1 MMAAMRAALPL
12 PHPPLSPPPQ
22 ATTRLAG
29 ARRVAVALG
38 LGAATAVTA
47 AGTGPGALA
56 VTQAPQAPQAP
67 QAQKASQAPQ
77 APISPT
83 PWPPTVAA
91 ALQASGLPAEAFSL
105 LVWPVDGV
113 APRWQHLAA
122 SPRLMASVMKLFT
135 TGAAL
140 RSLGPA
146 YTWRTEAGLGGP
158 LLPNGALDGPLY
170 LRGGGDPS
178 LVIERVQL
186 MMSRWRGAGLRDIRG
201 DLLTDRSA
209 FELPPH
215 DPAAFDGQVLKPYN
229 AGPDALLL
237 NHGAVTL
244 RLLPDAAQPG
254 QVRASLAPTLDGV
267 ELVNHLSPQ
276 PKLPCGDW
284 REALNLTMAPV
295 LGWHHLGRQRWR
307 VTVQGP
313 YPLSCGEREWPLL
326 WRGDG
331 PDDHGARLLSQAWQ
345 DGGGRLGGTVRNGTW
360 PAGLPVWQTW
370 TSPPLATVVRDINKF
385 SNNVMAR
392 QLFLTLGAAPAN
404 RDASRDANEPPRP
417 ATLAS
422 ARGATAQLVLEAT
435 RAGNRNGNGS
445 GRGQPSACEGEALQ
459 LDNGAG
465 LSRSE
470 RSTALCLGQWLQAL
484 WRSPV
489 MPEFVASL
497 PVNGTDGTTRRWQ
510 AAAGRA
516 HIKTGS
522 LDGVASMAGY
532 VDAADGSTR
541 VIVVG
546 VVNHPRA
553 DAGRPVLQALTD
565 WAQHLNTSDA
575 SAP

>member
-1 MMAAMRAALPL
+1 M
-12 PHPPLSPPPQ
+12 
-22 ATTRLAG
+22 
-29 ARRVAVALG
+29 
-38 LGAATAVTA
+38 
-47 AGTGPGALA
+47 
-56 VTQAPQAPQAP
+56 
-67 QAQKASQAPQ
+67 
-77 APISPT
+77 
-83 PWPPTVAA
+83 
-91 ALQASGLPAEAFSL
+91 
-105 LVWPVDGV
+105 
-113 APRWQHLAA
+113 
-122 SPRLMASVMKLFT
+122 
-135 TGAAL
+135 
-140 RSLGPA
+140 
-146 YTWRTEAGLGGP
+146 
-158 LLPNGALDGPLY
+158 
-170 LRGGGDPS
+170 
-178 LVIERVQL
+178 
-186 MMSRWRGAGLRDIRG
+186 
-201 DLLTDRSA
+201 
-209 FELPPH
+209 
-215 DPAAFDGQVLKPYN
+215 
-229 AGPDALLL
+229 
-237 NHGAVTL
+237 
-244 RLLPDAAQPG
+244 
-254 QVRASLAPTLDGV
+254 RASLAPTLDGV

>member
-1 MMAAMRAALPL
+1 MMAAMRATLPL
-12 PHPPLSPPPQ
+12 LRSMPLLALCLASAAAAQVGRPEGSLTAPPTGPATGQPAWPPQ
-22 ATTRLAG
+22 
-29 ARRVAVALG
+29 
-38 LGAATAVTA
+38 
-47 AGTGPGALA
+47 
-56 VTQAPQAPQAP
+56 
-67 QAQKASQAPQ
+67 
-77 APISPT
+77 
-83 PWPPTVAA
+83 VAA

-105 LVWPVDGV
+105 LVWPVDGE

-170 LRGGGDPS
+170 VRGGGDPS

-215 DPAAFDGQVLKPYN
+215 DPTAFDGQVLKPYN
-229 AGPDALLL
+229 AGADALLL

-254 QVRASLAPTLDGV
+254 QVRASLEPALDGV
-267 ELVNHLSPQ
+267 ELVNRLAPK

-284 REALNLTMAPV
+284 REALNLTMVPT

-331 PDDHGARLLSQAWQ
+331 PDDHSARLLSQAWQ
-345 DGGGRLGGTVRNGTW
+345 DGGGHLGGTVRNGNW

-392 QLFLTLGAAPAN
+392 QLFLTLGAAPAG
-404 RDASRDANEPPRP
+404 RDAAEHPRP

-422 ARGATAQLVLEAT
+422 ARAATSQLVLEAT
-435 RAGNRNGNGS
+435 RGGGL
-445 GRGQPSACEGEALQ
+445 RGTSTSTSPCEGEALQ
-459 LDNGAG
+459 LDNGSG

-532 VDAADGSTR
+532 VDAAEGGQR

-553 DAGRPVLQALTD
+553 DAGRPVLQALID
-565 WAQHLNTSDA
+565 WAQR
-575 SAP
+575 P

>member
-1 MMAAMRAALPL
+1 MMAAMRAVPTLFHLLPCLALC
-12 PHPPLSPPPQ
+12 LSS
-22 ATTRLAG
+22 
-29 ARRVAVALG
+29 
-38 LGAATAVTA
+38 TA
-47 AGTGPGALA
+47 AAQASAPTG
-56 VTQAPQAPQAP
+56 QAA
-67 QAQKASQAPQ
+67 
-77 APISPT
+77 
-83 PWPPTVAA
+83 WPPTVAA

-105 LVWPVDGV
+105 LVWPVDGE
-113 APRWQHLAA
+113 APRWQHQAT
-122 SPRLMASVMKLFT
+122 SPRLVASVMKLFT

-170 LRGGGDPS
+170 LRGSGDPS

-209 FELPPH
+209 FDLPPH

-229 AGPDALLL
+229 AGADALLL

-254 QVRASLAPTLDGV
+254 QVRASLEPALDGV
-267 ELVNHLSPQ
+267 ELVNRLSPK

-284 REALNLTMAPV
+284 REVLNLTMAPV

-345 DGGGRLGGTVRNGTW
+345 DGGGHLGGTVRNGSW

-392 QLFLTLGAAPAN
+392 QLFLTLGAGN
-404 RDASRDANEPPRP
+404 TSRDASRDANEPPRP

-422 ARGATAQLVLEAT
+422 ARAATTQLVLEAT
-435 RAGNRNGNGS
+435 RGGNGNGS
-445 GRGQPSACEGEALQ
+445 GNGRPSACEGEALQ

-532 VDAADGSTR
+532 VDTADGGNR

-553 DAGRPVLQALTD
+553 DAGRPVLQALID
-565 WAQHLNTSDA
+565 WAQRPNTVT
-575 SAP
+575 APITPNTP

>member
-1 MMAAMRAALPL
+1 MMAAMRASPHTPPGTRHGQALATL
-12 PHPPLSPPPQ
+12 ACAWGLS
-22 ATTRLAG
+22 AS
-29 ARRVAVALG
+29 
-38 LGAATAVTA
+38 AAFGQTA
-47 AGTGPGALA
+47 APP
-56 VTQAPQAPQAP
+56 VQP
-67 QAQKASQAPQ
+67 
-77 APISPT
+77 
-83 PWPPTVAA
+83 PWPQPLAA

-105 LVWPVDGV
+105 LVWPVEAD
-113 APRWQHLAA
+113 APRWQHQPGT
-122 SPRLMASVMKLFT
+122 PRLAASVMKLFT

-158 LLPNGALDGPLY
+158 LQRNGVLDGPLY
-170 LRGGGDPS
+170 LRGNGDPS

-186 MMSRWRGAGLRDIRG
+186 MLSRWRSAGLRDIRG

-209 FELPPH
+209 FDLPAH

-229 AGPDALLL
+229 AGADALLL
-237 NHGAVTL
+237 NHGAITL
-244 RLLPDAAQPG
+244 RLAPDAAQPG
-254 QVRASLAPTLDGV
+254 QVRASLEPALDGV
-267 ELVNHLSPQ
+267 ALVNRLTPK

-284 REALNLTMAPV
+284 REALTLAMEPIP
-295 LGWHHLGRQRWR
+295 GWHHIGRQRWR
-307 VTVQGP
+307 VVVQGP
-313 YPLSCGEREWPLL
+313 YPLSCGERDWPLL

-345 DGGGRLGGTVRNGTW
+345 DAGGHIEGTVRNGSW

-392 QLFLTLGAAPAN
+392 QLFLTLGAAGGNSNAG
-404 RDASRDANEPPRP
+404 AEPPRP

-422 ARGATAQLVLEAT
+422 ARAATAQLVQEAT
-435 RAGNRNGNGS
+435 RGLSGGPGVGMGGNAPRALAS
-445 GRGQPSACEGEALQ
+445 PSACEGESLQ
-459 LDNGAG
+459 LDNGSG
-465 LSRSE
+465 LSRNE
-470 RSTALCLGQWLQAL
+470 RSSALCLGQWLQAM

-522 LDGVASMAGY
+522 LDGVAAMAGY
-532 VDAADGSTR
+532 VDGAEGGPR

-546 VVNHPRA
+546 LVNHPRA
-553 DAGRPVLQALTD
+553 DAGRPVLQALID
-565 WAQHLNTSDA
+565 WAQHLN
-575 SAP
+575 AP

>member
-1 MMAAMRAALPL
+1 MMAAMIAKSAVSALPSSASVPGLPPLLALRRATAALPL
-12 PHPPLSPPPQ
+12 ALTLTAPMVQPAQ
-22 ATTRLAG
+22 AAAPASMPISTPSSRSDTMPSS
-29 ARRVAVALG
+29 
-38 LGAATAVTA
+38 AAT
-47 AGTGPGALA
+47 GA
-56 VTQAPQAPQAP
+56 
-67 QAQKASQAPQ
+67 S
-77 APISPT
+77 S
-83 PWPPTVAA
+83 WPLPVAA
-91 ALQASGLPAEAFSL
+91 ALQASGLPPEAFSL
-105 LVWPVDGV
+105 LVWPVDGA
-113 APRWQHLAA
+113 APRWQHQAA

-146 YTWRTEAGLGGP
+146 YTWRTEAGLGGT
-158 LLPNGALDGPLY
+158 LLANGALNGPLY
-170 LRGGGDPS
+170 LRGTGDPS

-229 AGPDALLL
+229 AGADALLL

-244 RLLPDAAQPG
+244 RLSPDAAQNG
-254 QVRASLAPTLDGV
+254 QVRASLEPTLDGV
-267 ELVNHLSPQ
+267 ELVNRLAPK

-284 REALNLTMAPV
+284 REALNLTMTPV
-295 LGWHHLGRQRWR
+295 PGWHHLGRQRWR

-345 DGGGRLGGTVRNGTW
+345 DGGGHLEGVVRNGSW

-392 QLFLTLGAAPAN
+392 QLFLTLGAGN
-404 RDASRDANEPPRP
+404 ASEPPRP

-422 ARGATAQLVLEAT
+422 ARAATAQLVQEVT
-435 RAGNRNGNGS
+435 RG
-445 GRGQPSACEGEALQ
+445 ACEGEALQ
-459 LDNGAG
+459 LDNGSG

-497 PVNGTDGTTRRWQ
+497 PINGTDGTTRRWQ
-510 AAAGRA
+510 AASGRA

-522 LDGVASMAGY
+522 LEGVAAMAGY
-532 VDAADGSTR
+532 VDAADGASR
-541 VIVVG
+541 VVVVG

-553 DAGRPVLQALTD
+553 DAGRPVLQALID
-565 WAQHLNTSDA
+565 WAQHLN
-575 SAP
+575 AP

>member
-1 MMAAMRAALPL
+1 MMAAMRALLSSLPSL
-12 PHPPLSPPPQ
+12 TSRC
-22 ATTRLAG
+22 T
-29 ARRVAVALG
+29 
-38 LGAATAVTA
+38 
-47 AGTGPGALA
+47 
-56 VTQAPQAPQAP
+56 
-67 QAQKASQAPQ
+67 
-77 APISPT
+77 T
-83 PWPPTVAA
+83 PWPALWLAMAASTLTASRAQAAPPAPPTSPWPASVAS
-91 ALQASGLPAEAFSL
+91 ALQASGLPPEAFSL
-105 LVWPVDGV
+105 LVWPLDAG
-113 APRWQHLAA
+113 APRWQHQAT

-158 LLPNGALDGPLY
+158 LLANGALNGPLY
-170 LRGGGDPS
+170 LRGHGDPS

-229 AGPDALLL
+229 AGADALLL
-237 NHGAVTL
+237 NHGAITL
-244 RLLPDAAQPG
+244 RLVPDAAQNG
-254 QVRASLAPTLDGV
+254 QVRASLEPPLDGV
-267 ELVNHLSPQ
+267 ELVTRLTPK

-284 REALNLTMAPV
+284 REALDLAMTPV

-313 YPLSCGEREWPLL
+313 YPVSCGEREWPLL

-331 PDDHGARLLSQAWQ
+331 PDDHSARLLSQAWQ
-345 DGGGRLGGTVRNGTW
+345 DGGGRLEGVVLNGSW

-392 QLFLTLGAAPAN
+392 QLFLTLGATSNGTGAPAE
-404 RDASRDANEPPRP
+404 ALRP

-422 ARGATAQLVLEAT
+422 ARAATAQLVLDAT
-435 RAGNRNGNGS
+435 RGGDPRSSEA
-445 GRGQPSACEGEALQ
+445 SACEGDALQ
-459 LDNGAG
+459 LDNGSG
-465 LSRSE
+465 LSRTE

-497 PVNGTDGTTRRWQ
+497 PINGTDGTTRRWQ

-522 LDGVASMAGY
+522 LEGVASMAGY
-532 VDAADGSTR
+532 VDAADGGAR
-541 VIVVG
+541 VVVVG

-553 DAGRPVLQALTD
+553 DAGRPVLQALID
-565 WAQHLNTSDA
+565 WAQHLNTPT
-575 SAP
+575 AP

>member
-12 PHPPLSPPPQ
+12 PHPPLSPPAQ
-22 ATTRLAG
+22 AIHRLAG
-29 ARRVAVALG
+29 GLQVAVALG
-38 LGAATAVTA
+38 MGTAMAVTA
-47 AGTGPGALA
+47 AWAGPGGL
-56 VTQAPQAPQAP
+56 VPTPPLQA
-67 QAQKASQAPQ
+67 STG
-77 APISPT
+77 PT
-83 PWPPTVAA
+83 PWPPQVAA

-105 LVWPVDGV
+105 LAWPVDGEV
-113 APRWQHLAA
+113 PQWQHLAA

-146 YTWRTEAGLGGP
+146 YTWRTEAGLGGT
-158 LLPNGALDGPLY
+158 LRPNGALDGPLH
-170 LRGGGDPS
+170 LRGSGDPS

-209 FELPPH
+209 FDLPPH
-215 DPAAFDGQVLKPYN
+215 DPAAFDGQLLKPYN
-229 AGPDALLL
+229 AGADALLL

-254 QVRASLAPTLDGV
+254 QVRVSLAPALDGV

-345 DGGGRLGGTVRNGTW
+345 DGGGRLGGTVRNGSW

-404 RDASRDANEPPRP
+404 RDVNRDANEPPRP

-422 ARGATAQLVLEAT
+422 ARAATTQLVLEAT
-435 RAGNRNGNGS
+435 RGGNGNG
-445 GRGQPSACEGEALQ
+445 RGHGHASACEGEALQ
-459 LDNGAG
+459 LENGAG
-465 LSRSE
+465 LSRTE

-532 VDAADGSTR
+532 VDTADGGTR

-553 DAGRPVLQALTD
+553 DAGRPVLQALID
-565 WAQHLNTSDA
+565 WAQRPNTLT
-575 SAP
+575 APLAP